1 MKTQLTIGKVL
12 RPRGIK
18 GVVKIETYSGNAS
31 RLLHLKTLTV
41 GGEDMR
47 VENLSAEGA
56 FLYAKLVGTD
66 TAEAAEALRGKEVK
80 ALRKELPT
88 PPDGRYYIV
97 DLLGA
102 DVYADGDR
110 LGELVDVLQYGSAD
124 VYVVKTA
131 DGSLSF
137 PALKEVIKDI
147 DVENGVIKLDGRM
160 LQRTA
165 VYNR

>member
-31 RLLHLKTLTV
+31 RLLTLKTLTV
-41 GGEDMR
+41 GGERMN
-47 VENLSAEGA
+47 VESLSAEGA
-56 FLYAKLVGTD
+56 YLYAKLAGVD
-66 TAEAAEALRGKEVK
+66 TADAAEALRGKEVK
-80 ALRKELPT
+80 AERKELPA

-97 DLLGA
+97 DILGA
-102 DVYADGDR
+102 DVWSDGDKI
-110 LGELVDVLQYGSAD
+110 GELVDVLQYGSAD

-131 DGSLSF
+131 DGEMSF
-137 PALKEVIKDI
+137 PALKEVVKEI

-165 VYNR
+165 VFNR